1 MNWAKELLKSAPTKK
16 SDAELKMEDALRCYE
31 QKFGKPFPIGYGSA
45 SYDSFEATTVAVE
58 KCIKTGRPAKEP
70 SYTNNCKY

>member
-1 MNWAKELLKSAPTKK
+1 MDLVQKLLKGVPAKK
-16 SDAELKMEDALRCYE
+16 TDAELKMEDALRRYE

-58 KCIKTGRPAKEP
+58 KCIETGRPAKEP
-70 SYTNNCKY
+70 TYKKGCEY

>member
-16 SDAELKMEDALRCYE
+16 SDAELKMEDALRRYE

-58 KCIKTGRPAKEP
+58 KYIETGRPAKEP
-70 SYTNNCKY
+70 TYKKGCEY